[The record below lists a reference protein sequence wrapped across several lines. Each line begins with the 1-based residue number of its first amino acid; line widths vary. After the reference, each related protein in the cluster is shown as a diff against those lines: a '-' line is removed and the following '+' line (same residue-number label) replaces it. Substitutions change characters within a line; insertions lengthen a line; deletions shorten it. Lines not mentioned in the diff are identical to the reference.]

1 MVGGRGNG
9 RPVAGAPGPER
20 RENSGMGGRFEPNS
34 TQTGRVAVGRE
45 AVGDRRRWR
54 AAIYTVRRAARTCD
68 GATHAR
74 GDGGTKRTGDGA
86 NEQASPRR
94 PVAPS
99 PRRIHSAYR
108 RP

>member
-1 MVGGRGNG
+1 MVGGWGN
-9 RPVAGAPGPER
+9 RRSVAGAPGR
-20 RENSGMGGRFEPNS
+20 GGRENSGMGGRFEPDS
-34 TQTGRVAVGRE
+34 AQPGRIAVGQE
-45 AVGDRRRWR
+45 AVGNRRRWR

-68 GATHAR
+68 GATGRR
-74 GDGGTKRTGDGA
+74 GDGGTKRTGERA

-99 PRRIHSAYR
+99 PRHIHSTYR